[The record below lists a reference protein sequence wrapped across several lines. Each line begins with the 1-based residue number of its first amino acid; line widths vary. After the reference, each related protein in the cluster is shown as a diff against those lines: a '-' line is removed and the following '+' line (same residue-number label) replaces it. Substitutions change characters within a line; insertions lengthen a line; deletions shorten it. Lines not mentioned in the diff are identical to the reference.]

1 MPKKS
6 YKIKSRFEDVEEA
19 CKKLDSFCKECYLDN
34 FSSELQLVLT
44 EALNNIIEHAY
55 NKEKNNNIDI
65 QLEYNNVEFIIIL
78 SDHGVENNADFTKE
92 LNFDPDD
99 IDSLP
104 ERGMGLFIINKIMSN
119 VEYRRANNKN
129 TFTLIKHLR

>member
-1 MPKKS
+1 M
-6 YKIKSRFEDVEEA
+6 
-19 CKKLDSFCKECYLDN
+19 
-34 FSSELQLVLT
+34 
-44 EALNNIIEHAY
+44 NNIIEHAY
-55 NKEKNNNIDI
+55 NKEQNNVIDI

-78 SDHGVENNADFTKE
+78 SDHGAENNADFTKE

-104 ERGMGLFIINKIMSN
+104 ERGMGLFIINKIMSK